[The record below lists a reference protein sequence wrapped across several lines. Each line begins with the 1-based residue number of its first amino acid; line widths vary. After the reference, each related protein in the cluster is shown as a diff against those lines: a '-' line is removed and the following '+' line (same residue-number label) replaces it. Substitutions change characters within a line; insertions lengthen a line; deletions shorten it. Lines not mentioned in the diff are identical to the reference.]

1 MTNKNKFIIST
12 VVALWVITVSSVF
25 ADDSA
30 TGSTSWDTGTG
41 VVTSTWMTSTGI
53 IVWWDRDEHW
63 CIGSAGY
70 SWSGSINKCTRPWEN
85 NSGSTTIWTS
95 RDDMKDQI
103 MKNRDEMENNWK
115 NFHIEDGILK
125 DYMKKGLTKK
135 DNVAIKA
142 AVKTYQ
148 NDVKALIEEAR
159 AWIKNETFNS
169 GSYNQKVDEVFAR
182 NSEALL
188 VFVDS
193 AKVDSFKKFMDDRK
207 AVLKANREL
216 RFENK
221 MIRKAFTDK
230 QRDMLKQRLDKVNK
244 AVLSRLVTKI
254 DELVMKSKNQ
264 DLIDKL
270 LELKDIANE
279 NIGSN

>member
-1 MTNKNKFIIST
+1 
-12 VVALWVITVSSVF
+12 
-25 ADDSA
+25 
-30 TGSTSWDTGTG
+30 
-41 VVTSTWMTSTGI
+41 
-53 IVWWDRDEHW
+53 
-63 CIGSAGY
+63 
-70 SWSGSINKCTRPWEN
+70 
-85 NSGSTTIWTS
+85 
-95 RDDMKDQI
+95 
-103 MKNRDEMENNWK
+103 
-115 NFHIEDGILK
+115 
-125 DYMKKGLTKK
+125 
-135 DNVAIKA
+135 
-142 AVKTYQ
+142 
-148 NDVKALIEEAR
+148 
-159 AWIKNETFNS
+159 
-169 GSYNQKVDEVFAR
+169 
-182 NSEALL
+182 L